1 MSLLNKL
8 ILHDWEKYYTCLDW
22 CLITW
27 QNNEDLDEKKFT
39 DSVGVWAALRVL
51 VGKNFRQ
58 NKKSAWDKF
67 VKKKRTLHKTFC
79 SMQNFLELQCLID
92 DLVDFLELSVF
103 VNASLP

>member
-27 QNNEDLDEKKFT
+27 QNNEDLHEKKFT

-51 VGKNFRQ
+51 VEKTSGKIKNQLEINLWR
-58 NKKSAWDKF
+58 
-67 VKKKRTLHKTFC
+67 KKRILHKTFC